1 MITKECLDV
10 MYQMFRKKKMLIR
23 DDLLSCGFLSCDI
36 KKLVEGGYITKD
48 SHNHYIVDELNYFIF
63 SLEKYRGKRKE
74 DQAIKK
80 FTKYLIKIDKSKYLG
95 LITNLVK
102 ISILTKDNSFCEVMT
117 VIKGLESGTFIFN
130 FSYFKTKYY
139 EFLEMGNIEVANL
152 YLDILLNSS
161 EFGVILPK
169 GLLEELKNIPR
180 DIPRD
185 EPTMGN
191 SKK

>member
-36 KKLVEGGYITKD
+36 KKLVDGGYITKD
-48 SHNHYIVDELNYFIF
+48 SHNHYIKDELNYFIY

-74 DQAIKK
+74 EQAINK
-80 FTKYLIKIDKSKYLG
+80 FTKYLIKIDKSIFLG

-102 ISILTKDNSFCEVMT
+102 ISILTKDNSFNEV
-117 VIKGLESGTFIFN
+117 IIAIRAIEHGTFIFN

-152 YLDILLNSS
+152 YLDILLASS
-161 EFGVILPK
+161 ELGAILPK

-180 DIPRD
+180 DVPRD
-185 EPTMGN
+185 KPIMGKP
-191 SKK
+191 KK

>member
-36 KKLVEGGYITKD
+36 KKLVDGGYITKD
-48 SHNHYIVDELNYFIF
+48 SHNHYIKDELNYFIY

-74 DQAIKK
+74 EQAINK
-80 FTKYLIKIDKSKYLG
+80 FTKYLIKIDKSIFLG

-102 ISILTKDNSFCEVMT
+102 ISILTKDNSFNEV
-117 VIKGLESGTFIFN
+117 IIAIRAIEHGTFIFN
-130 FSYFKTKYY
+130 FSYFKTRYY
-139 EFLEMGNIEVANL
+139 EFLTSGNIDVANL
-152 YLDILLNSS
+152 YLDILLASS
-161 EFGVILPK
+161 DFGVILPK

-180 DIPRD
+180 DVPRD
-185 EPTMGN
+185 KPIMGKP
-191 SKK
+191 KK